1 MLLPLPG
8 LSRGKIRK
16 IRMANQRVLIKKYE
30 NRRLYDATNSRYI
43 NLEEVAQLVQ
53 QGFDVQVVD
62 ATSGED
68 ITRVILTQIIAEG
81 AKTPDSNFPL
91 DVLRQ
96 MVIASGRASQESAIR
111 YTKAMLDLYQ
121 STYRAMVPAL
131 NPFDFLQNA
140 TNPAASQQT
149 ATAANTASAGTSS
162 ASVNPA
168 KSQAPSDELSQL
180 KQRLAELERAV
191 ISMAPGKAAAPK
203 PAKPA
208 AAKGRKRPAAKAS
221 ARKK

>member
-1 MLLPLPG
+1 
-8 LSRGKIRK
+8 
-16 IRMANQRVLIKKYE
+16 MANQRVLIKKYE

-149 ATAANTASAGTSS
+149 ATAANTASAGTPT

-191 ISMAPGKAAAPK
+191 ISMAPGKAAASK

-208 AAKGRKRPAAKAS
+208 AAKGRKRPSAKAS

>member
-1 MLLPLPG
+1 
-8 LSRGKIRK
+8 
-16 IRMANQRVLIKKYE
+16 MANQRILIKKYE

-81 AKTPDSNFPL
+81 ARTPDSNFPL

-149 ATAANTASAGTSS
+149 ATAANTASAGTPT

-208 AAKGRKRPAAKAS
+208 AARGRKRPAAKAS
-221 ARKK
+221 AQKK

>member
-1 MLLPLPG
+1 
-8 LSRGKIRK
+8 
-16 IRMANQRVLIKKYE
+16 MANQRVLIKKYE

-62 ATSGED
+62 AASGED

-91 DVLRQ
+91 DILRQ
-96 MVIASGRASQESAIR
+96 MVIASGRASQESAVR

-121 STYRAMVPAL
+121 STYRAMVPGL

-140 TNPAASQQT
+140 AGSAATSAAAQQTPASGANPAAAGNAAAAGNGGEAQT
-149 ATAANTASAGTSS
+149 A
-162 ASVNPA
+162 
-168 KSQAPSDELSQL
+168 SDELSQL
-180 KQRLAELERAV
+180 KQRIAELERAV
-191 ISMAPGKAAAPK
+191 TSIAPGKSAGTRSAAPAVNK
-203 PAKPA
+203 
-208 AAKGRKRPAAKAS
+208 
-221 ARKK
+221 ARKGPARKAPVRKK

>member
-1 MLLPLPG
+1 
-8 LSRGKIRK
+8 
-16 IRMANQRVLIKKYE
+16 MANQRVLIKKYE

-149 ATAANTASAGTSS
+149 ATAANTASAGTPT

-208 AAKGRKRPAAKAS
+208 AARGRKRPAAKAS
-221 ARKK
+221 AQKK

>member
-1 MLLPLPG
+1 
-8 LSRGKIRK
+8 
-16 IRMANQRVLIKKYE
+16 
-30 NRRLYDATNSRYI
+30 
-43 NLEEVAQLVQ
+43 VQ

-149 ATAANTASAGTSS
+149 ATAANTASAGTPT

-208 AAKGRKRPAAKAS
+208 AARGRKRPAAKAS
-221 ARKK
+221 AQKK

>member
-1 MLLPLPG
+1 
-8 LSRGKIRK
+8 
-16 IRMANQRVLIKKYE
+16 MANQRILIKKYE

-140 TNPAASQQT
+140 TNPAASQQA
-149 ATAANTASAGTSS
+149 ATAANTASAGTPT

-208 AAKGRKRPAAKAS
+208 AARGRKRPAAKAS
-221 ARKK
+221 AQKK